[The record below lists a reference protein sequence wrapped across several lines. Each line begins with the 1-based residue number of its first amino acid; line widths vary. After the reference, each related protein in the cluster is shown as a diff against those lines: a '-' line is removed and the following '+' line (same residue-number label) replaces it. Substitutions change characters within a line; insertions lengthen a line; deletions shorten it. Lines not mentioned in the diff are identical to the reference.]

1 MFHCRIINDKVNRLR
16 ERCLRLLYGGNLS
29 SFEKLLEQ
37 DKSVTIHSKNMQM
50 LVTEM
55 FKVYRNIFPSN
66 FIEVFHRRDINYNL
80 QINSEFAMSNVRYI
94 FHRSE
99 GIRI

>member
-1 MFHCRIINDKVNRLR
+1 MFHSRIINDKVNRLR
-16 ERCLRLLYGGNLS
+16 ESCLRLLYGGNLS

-55 FKVYRNIFPSN
+55 FIVQSISK
-66 FIEVFHRRDINYNL
+66 
-80 QINSEFAMSNVRYI
+80 
-94 FHRSE
+94 
-99 GIRI
+99 